1 MVEERK
7 RSWREIDKMRDGSS
21 HRPKGKKDERSR
33 LERALENPRLKQLYL
48 KEADRLFQGAKGKP
62 GHSKDI
68 MAIHDAYGTPRFDSV
83 VEKYVEKYGLPDDW
97 ATLLLLLDLKKH
109 PNIVCDAI
117 DALCDLAEGKGTVER
132 KGLKS
137 KLRVMSLTARDP
149 DVRET
154 AEMRLA
160 ELV

>member
-1 MVEERK
+1 MVEGRK
-7 RSWREIDKMRDGSS
+7 RTWREIDKMRDGGT
-21 HRPKGKKDERSR
+21 HGRKGKRDERSE

-48 KEADRLFQGAKGKP
+48 KEADRLFHGAKDKP
-62 GHSKDI
+62 KHSKDI
-68 MAIHDAYGTPRFDSV
+68 MAIHEAYGTSKFDSV
-83 VEKYVEKYGLPDDW
+83 VEKYCGKYGLPDDW
-97 ATLLLLLDLKKH
+97 ASLLLLLDLKKN

-117 DALCDLAEGKGTVER
+117 DALCGLVEGKGTMER

-160 ELV
+160 DLL